1 MRLNPV
7 ALRLSELLGSSVNK
21 LDDCIGDEVSKK
33 VDFLQDGNI
42 ILLENVRFH
51 PEETKNDDD
60 FAKELAHGADIF
72 VNDAF
77 GTAHRAHASTAGVAK
92 YIKTAVAGFL
102 MEKEL
107 KYLAG
112 SVESPVRPLG
122 AIIGGAK
129 VLVITH
135 SCDLLS
141 VSFDKVSTKIPVLES
156 LLGKCDRIFLGGGMI
171 FTFYKA
177 MVWIERSRLTA
188 FTVHP
193 C

>member
-1 MRLNPV
+1 MRLDPV
-7 ALRLSELLGSSVNK
+7 ASRLSELLGSSVDK
-21 LDDCIGDEVSKK
+21 LDDCIGDEVSRK
-33 VDFLQDGNI
+33 VGSLDDGQI
-42 ILLENVRFH
+42 LLLENVRFH
-51 PEETKNDDD
+51 PEETKNDDS
-60 FAKELAHGADIF
+60 FAKKLAHGADIF

-92 YIKTAVAGFL
+92 YIKTSVAGFL

-112 SVESPVRPLG
+112 SVEDPIRPLG

-129 VLVITH
+129 VSTSTH
-135 SCDLLS
+135 SLVTSDPLS
-141 VSFDKVSTKIPVLES
+141 VVYNKVSTKITVLES
-156 LLGKCDRIFLGGGMI
+156 LLSKCDRVFLGGGMI

-177 MVWIERSRLTA
+177 MV
-188 FTVHP
+188 